1 MSSVVVFGSLNM
13 DLAIESERMPRQGE
27 TIPGWGFFVN
37 AGGKGA
43 NQAVAAAKFGVS
55 TYLIGATGRDA
66 FGAQVIAGLEGY
78 GVRCEEVS
86 RVERVETG
94 VAIVLRSGGDNRIIL
109 SPGANHALGIDE
121 VNAALDRIAQPG
133 DVFLAQLECD
143 LDTTVAALESAHARG
158 MTTVLNAAPARELD
172 ERVWSSVDV
181 LCVNETECEAIC
193 GVLPVDD
200 DSIARALDALVG
212 LGPRTAIIT
221 LGERGSVALSEGR
234 TIRQQ
239 AMSVEVVDTTAAGDT
254 FTGVVVSACLRGL
267 SLEQG
272 MEWASCAAAL
282 TASSNGAQ
290 QAIPVFAD
298 VERAM
303 GEMRERGAA

>member
-13 DLAIESERMPRQGE
+13 DLAIESARMPQQGE

-43 NQAVAAAKFGVS
+43 NQAVAAAKFGVP

-66 FGAQVIAGLEGY
+66 FGEQIIAGLEGY

-86 RVERVETG
+86 RVEGVETG
-94 VAIVLRSGGDNRIIL
+94 VAIVLKSGGDNRIVL

-121 VNAALDRIAQPG
+121 VNASLDCVAQPG

-143 LDTTVAALESAHARG
+143 IDTTVAALESAHARK
-158 MTTVLNAAPARELD
+158 MITVLNAAPAHELD
-172 ERVWSSVDV
+172 ARVWSSVDV

-200 DSIARALDALVG
+200 ESITRALDALVA
-212 LGPRTAIIT
+212 LGPKTAIVT

-239 AMSVEVVDTTAAGDT
+239 AMSVTTVDTTAAGDT
-254 FTGVVVSACLRGL
+254 FTGVVVSARLKGL
-267 SLEQG
+267 TLEQS

-282 TASSNGAQ
+282 TASNNGAQ

-303 GEMRERGAA
+303 SERGAA